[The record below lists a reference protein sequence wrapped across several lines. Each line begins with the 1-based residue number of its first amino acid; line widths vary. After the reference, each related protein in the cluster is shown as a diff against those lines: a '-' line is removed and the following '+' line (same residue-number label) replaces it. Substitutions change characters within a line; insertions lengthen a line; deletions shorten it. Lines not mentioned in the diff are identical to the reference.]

1 MRAPTPLIA
10 AAATEARLIALPG
23 IPLVKPGDD
32 LAEMIAAALRAADER
47 LQDGDVLVVAQKIVS
62 KAEGRLVHLATVQ
75 PSAHAQELS
84 LVCGKDPRL
93 VELIL
98 RESTEVVRC
107 RRNVLIVLHRL
118 GFVTAN
124 AGIDLSNVEQ
134 ADSQDSTALLLPEDP
149 DASCATLR
157 ARLRSITGA
166 DVAVVMNDSH
176 GRAFRNG
183 TAGVAIGA
191 SGLAAL
197 VDRRGEPDLFGRL
210 LQTTEVGLADEIAA
224 AASMLM
230 GQAREGRPVV
240 LIRGLFFRRA
250 DGSAKELIRPKEQD
264 LFLTAAPTPAAND
277 RSVEQFIRSRRS
289 IRHYSPQP
297 VPEAVVEGILESAMC
312 APSAHNRQPWRF
324 AVIYDAPTKR
334 ELALRMGERL
344 RADRTADGDPAEVI
358 AKDVERSYLRIANA
372 PVVILVCLSMQ
383 EMDVYPDERR
393 NACERQMAVQSTAMA
408 AQNILLSA
416 HAAKLGA
423 STMCAPLFCPETVR
437 AVLGLAP
444 DWEPQMLI
452 TLGYPAGEPK
462 PARRRSLS
470 EAMRVVKLGS

>member
-1 MRAPTPLIA
+1 MRAPTPLFET
-10 AAATEARLIALPG
+10 AATEARLIALPG
-23 IPLVKPGDD
+23 LPLVKPGDD
-32 LAEMIAAALRAADER
+32 LAEIIAAALRAADER

-62 KAEGRLVHLATVQ
+62 KAEGRLVRLATVQ
-75 PSAHAQELS
+75 PSARAQELAR
-84 LVCGKDPRL
+84 VAGKDPRI

-107 RRNVLIVLHRL
+107 RRNVLIVSHRL

-134 ADSQDSTALLLPEDP
+134 EDAQDSTALLLPEDP
-149 DASCATLR
+149 DASCAALR
-157 ARLRSITGA
+157 SRLRSITGA
-166 DVAVVMNDSH
+166 DVAVIINDSH

-183 TAGVAIGA
+183 TVGVAIGA

-250 DGSAKELIRPKEQD
+250 EGSARELIRPKEQD
-264 LFLTAAPTPAAND
+264 LFLSPTAATND
-277 RSVEQFIRSRRS
+277 ASVRQVIRSRRS
-289 IRHYSPQP
+289 IRHYRPQP
-297 VPEAVVEGILESAMC
+297 VPPAVVEDILHSAIC

-324 AVIYDAPTKR
+324 AVIHDLATKR
-334 ELALRMGERL
+334 ELARRMGERL
-344 RADRTADGDPAEVI
+344 QADRMADGDPVDAIV
-358 AKDVERSYLRIANA
+358 KDVERSYDRIVSA
-372 PVVILVCLSMQ
+372 PVVILVCLSMA
-383 EMDVYPDERR
+383 EMDIYPDARR

-408 AQNILLSA
+408 VQNILLAA
-416 HAAKLGA
+416 HAADLGA
-423 STMCAPLFCPETVR
+423 GTMCAPLFCPETVR
-437 AVLGLAP
+437 AALGLSP
-444 DWEPQMLI
+444 DWEPQLLV
-452 TLGYPAGEPK
+452 TLGYPAGAPK
-462 PARRRSLS
+462 PFKRRPLS
-470 EAMRVVKLGS
+470 EVMRVIRSES